1 MHLIPKIFLLSTLTF
16 ILSCNNDSP
25 ISEENPENKVN
36 ESNGNKENKKEEIR
50 WFWLEQVEDSRVEL
64 MLSERMKKELKRFN
78 PDFKLY
84 TYNDFVKTCG
94 GIEASYFK
102 NPNPPFATIGDFN
115 ADGMKD
121 LALLG
126 YDREKTIF
134 MAVLSDS
141 KDSSFTFTNFFV
153 LDYMDPKK
161 EFLDEESNLGLY
173 NYIFTEKRKGEING
187 KTQEVDQIIIEHCG
201 KASQGFYFEGTT
213 LKTDIV
219 LD

>member
-1 MHLIPKIFLLSTLTF
+1 MHLIPKIYLLSILTF

-25 ISEENPENKVN
+25 ISEGNPENKIN
-36 ESNGNKENKKEEIR
+36 ESKGSKENEKEEIK
-50 WFWLEQVEDSRVEL
+50 WFWLKQVEDYFVEL

-84 TYNDFVKTCG
+84 NYHDFVKTCG
-94 GIEASYFK
+94 GLEASYFK
-102 NPNPPFATIGDFN
+102 KPNPPFATIGDFN
-115 ADGMKD
+115 ADGMDD
-121 LALLG
+121 LALFG
-126 YDREKTIF
+126 YDLENSIF
-134 MAVLSDS
+134 TAVLSNS
-141 KDSSFTFTNFFV
+141 KDSTFTFTNFLV

-173 NYIFTEKRKGEING
+173 NYIFTEKREGEING

-213 LKTDIV
+213 LKANIV
-219 LD
+219 SD